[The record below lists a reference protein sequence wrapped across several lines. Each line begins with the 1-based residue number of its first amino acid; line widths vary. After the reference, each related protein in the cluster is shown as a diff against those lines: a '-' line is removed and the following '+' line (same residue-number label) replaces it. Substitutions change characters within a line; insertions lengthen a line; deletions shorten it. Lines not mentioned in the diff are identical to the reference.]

1 MFDRRLRYWAACAL
15 LAGLTAACGSNGGSG
30 QSDASTSSAPASSG
44 SGSGSSSGSSQQAA
58 ASSAG
63 GLHGIVL
70 GIDGDASVKL
80 EALDPGTGQVTAVR
94 EFPTGQA
101 AEEPLNL
108 SSRGAEA
115 RQAFNSDFTELSATG
130 PQQSDGS
137 QAAGYLDTT
146 GQFHALTAS
155 PSGFTNPVTNTALA
169 FNPVTGR
176 LWYQSS
182 DGNTTWYESAD
193 PSTGASSARH
203 ETLKQAANVDY
214 ENPTYFAQ
222 NGWGPVPTLDGGV
235 LYMPSG
241 RELDY
246 WTDASGAWLVEGRY
260 GQYNLNNSPLNI
272 HPADITPTL
281 LLPVSKSSFII
292 IGTGNDYSATLYT
305 CTLAGHN
312 VECHPLVPVTNN
324 KFGDVILNP
333 THTELAFTATV
344 GQEESL
350 FTVKLGADGPY
361 QPTKVLTFEPGQLA
375 GGYWLLDWLS

>member
-1 MFDRRLRYWAACAL
+1 MAAGAL
-15 LAGLTAACGSNGGSG
+15 LAGLTAACGSSGGSG
-30 QSDASTSSAPASSG
+30 QSYASASGVPASP
-44 SGSGSSSGSSQQAA
+44 SQQTA
-58 ASSAG
+58 ASPSASS
-63 GLHGIVL
+63 LHGIIL
-70 GIDGDASVKL
+70 GIDGDTRVKL
-80 EALDPGTGQVTAVR
+80 EALDLGTGQVKAVR
-94 EFPTGQA
+94 EFPTAQA
-101 AEEPLNL
+101 AGEPLNL
-108 SSRGAEA
+108 RSKGAEA

-182 DGNTTWYESAD
+182 DGNKTWFESVD
-193 PSTGASSARH
+193 PNAGAASAQH

-222 NGWGPVPTLDGGV
+222 NGWGPVQTLEGGV
-235 LYMPSG
+235 LYMPNG
-241 RELDY
+241 PELDY
-246 WTDASGAWLVEGRY
+246 WSDASGAWLVEGGY
-260 GQYNLNNSPLNI
+260 GQYNLNNSPLSI

-281 LLPVSKSSFII
+281 LLPVSKASFII
-292 IGTGNDYSATLYT
+292 IGTENDYSATLYI
-305 CTLAGHN
+305 CKLFGHN
-312 VECHPLVPVTNN
+312 VRCHQLVPVTDNQ
-324 KFGDVILNP
+324 FGDVVLNP
-333 THTELAFTATV
+333 AHTMLAFTATV

-350 FTVKLGADGPY
+350 FTVKLGTDGPY
-361 QPTKVLTFEPGQLA
+361 RPTKVLTFDSGQLT

>member
-1 MFDRRLRYWAACAL
+1 M
-15 LAGLTAACGSNGGSG
+15 
-30 QSDASTSSAPASSG
+30 
-44 SGSGSSSGSSQQAA
+44 
-58 ASSAG
+58 
-63 GLHGIVL
+63 
-70 GIDGDASVKL
+70 KL
-80 EALDPGTGQVTAVR
+80 EALDLGTGQVTAVR
-94 EFPTGQA
+94 EFPTAQA
-101 AEEPLNL
+101 AGEPLNL
-108 SSRGAEA
+108 RSKGAEA

-182 DGNTTWYESAD
+182 DGNKTWFESVD
-193 PSTGASSARH
+193 PNAGAASAQH

-222 NGWGPVPTLDGGV
+222 NGWGPVQTLEGGV
-235 LYMPSG
+235 LYMPNG
-241 RELDY
+241 PELDY
-246 WTDASGAWLVEGRY
+246 WSDASGAWLVEGGY
-260 GQYNLNNSPLNI
+260 GQYNLNNSPLSI

-281 LLPVSKSSFII
+281 LLPVSKASFII
-292 IGTGNDYSATLYT
+292 IGTENDYSATLYI
-305 CTLAGHN
+305 CKLFGHN
-312 VECHPLVPVTNN
+312 VRCHQLVPVTDNQ
-324 KFGDVILNP
+324 FGDVVLNP
-333 THTELAFTATV
+333 AHTMLAFTATV

-350 FTVKLGADGPY
+350 FTVKLGTDGPY
-361 QPTKVLTFEPGQLA
+361 QPTKVLTFDPGQLT

>member
-1 MFDRRLRYWAACAL
+1 LRFLTAGTL
-15 LAGLTAACGSNGGSG
+15 LVGLIAACGSNGGSG
-30 QSDASTSSAPASSG
+30 QSDASASSIPANP
-44 SGSGSSSGSSQQAA
+44 SSSSSQQTA

-63 GLHGIVL
+63 SLHGIIL
-70 GIDGDASVKL
+70 GIDGDTSVKL

-94 EFPTGQA
+94 GFPTAQA

-108 SSRGAEA
+108 RGRGADA

-155 PSGFTNPVTNTALA
+155 PSGFANPVTNTALA

-182 DGNTTWYESAD
+182 DGNTTWYESVD
-193 PSTGASSARH
+193 PSAGASSAQH
-203 ETLKQAANVDY
+203 ETLKQASNVDY
-214 ENPTYFAQ
+214 ENPAYFAQ
-222 NGWGPVPTLDGGV
+222 DGWGPVPILDGGV
-235 LYMPSG
+235 LYMAG
-241 RELDY
+241 GLELDY
-246 WTDASGAWLVEGRY
+246 WSDASGSWLVEGRY
-260 GQYNLNNSPLNI
+260 GQYNLNDPPLNI
-272 HPADITPTL
+272 QPADITPTL
-281 LLPVSKSSFII
+281 LLPVSKTSFII

-305 CTLAGHN
+305 CTLSGHN
-312 VECHPLVPVTNN
+312 VRCHPLVPVTNN
-324 KFGDVILNP
+324 QFGDVVLNP
-333 THTELAFTATV
+333 AHTELAFTATV

-361 QPTKVLTFEPGQLA
+361 QPTKILTFDPGQLA